1 MTIGVFNPLLSA
13 PWFPPLLTAAD
24 KLSLGRWNS
33 QAASITAFPLSLK
46 GSLKSC
52 PNHSQS
58 ALLLSRHCKAKKQVR
73 DAKFL
78 PASNALLLKNS
89 AECMVGETTDHI
101 GLNLCCGGHDA
112 VIYGYWMGPD
122 LEDGWGFL
130 VASVIQR

>member
-1 MTIGVFNPLLSA
+1 MWEMRDTDDLAFLPDFSHVTFLHVRRSFMCDRFPTVLVVAPHLLFRILILS
-13 PWFPPLLTAAD
+13 FRLTAD
-24 KLSLGRWNS
+24 
-33 QAASITAFPLSLK
+33 AF
-46 GSLKSC
+46 
-52 PNHSQS
+52 
-58 ALLLSRHCKAKKQVR
+58 LLVTAKKRVG